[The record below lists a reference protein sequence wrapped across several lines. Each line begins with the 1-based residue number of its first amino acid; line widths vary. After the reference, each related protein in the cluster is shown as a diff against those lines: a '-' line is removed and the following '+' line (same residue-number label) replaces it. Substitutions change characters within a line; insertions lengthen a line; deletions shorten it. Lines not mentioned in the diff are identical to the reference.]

1 MRPLLPIALALLVLY
16 GPTYWDMSHGIW
28 RGDEQAHAPII
39 AVIVAWLIWRGRAA
53 LDEPGRPAAL
63 ASGLMLAVGLA
74 AYACG
79 RALELPLLEIGS
91 QIPVL
96 AGVLL
101 FLGGKKWLR
110 AFAFPL
116 GFLLFMLPL
125 PGVLVDALTSPI
137 KEWISMCAEELLY
150 RAGYPIAR
158 SGVILSLSQYRLL
171 VADACSGL
179 SSMIFLGALGLLF
192 LHLAARHSRIHVALL
207 LASILP
213 IAFAAN
219 LARVLFLLLLTYHA
233 GDALGQ
239 GPLHDVT
246 GVATFILALTLLFV
260 LDALLS
266 KALPSVSVPPPPAG
280 RNRLPRQ
287 INASRATWLSIPL
300 LAAAGAAM
308 ALQPAQ
314 NAAGLKP
321 RLELEAAIPTEF
333 AGWRQ
338 ASGLIPIAPKMDAA
352 TPYSQTLARTYVDA
366 DNRRVM
372 LVIAYGD
379 RQLGDAMQAHRPE
392 YCYKAQGF
400 AISAAVDQ
408 QLETWRGTLPIRR
421 LHAQRQG
428 RSEPVSYWMTVG
440 DQAALPGLERKIAQA
455 RQALSGTV
463 PDGLLVRVS
472 SIDDLPQGA
481 YALHDRFVIDLLS
494 ALPEAGRVR
503 LAGAARYRPAQ

>member
-1 MRPLLPIALALLVLY
+1 MRPLLPVGLCLLVLY

-28 RGDEQAHAPII
+28 RSDEQAHAPII
-39 AVIVAWLIWRGRAA
+39 AVIVAWLAWRGRAA
-53 LDEPGRPAAL
+53 FDEPGRPILL
-63 ASGLMLAVGLA
+63 AGGPVLLTGLT
-74 AYACG
+74 AYAGG

-101 FLGGKKWLR
+101 LLGGARWLR
-110 AFAFPL
+110 TFAFPL

-125 PGVLVDALTSPI
+125 PGALVDALTSPV
-137 KEWISMCAEELLY
+137 KELISTCAEELLY

-158 SGVILSLSQYRLL
+158 SGVVLSLSQYRLL

-179 SSMIFLGALGLLF
+179 YSMIFLGALGLLF
-192 LHLAARHSRIHVALL
+192 LHLAARQSRIHAALL

-233 GDALGQ
+233 GDAVGQ

-246 GVATFILALTLLFV
+246 GMAVFAFALSLLLV
-260 LDALLS
+260 VDALLS
-266 KALPSVSVPPPPAG
+266 KAFPPSSAPLAPAG
-280 RNRLPRQ
+280 RGDLPRRV
-287 INASRATWLSIPL
+287 NALGALWLSVSL

-308 ALQPAQ
+308 ALQPGQ
-314 NAAGLKP
+314 SAADQKS
-321 RLELEAAIPTEF
+321 RLDLEATIPKEF

-338 ASGLIPIAPKMDAA
+338 AGSLVAVAPNADAA
-352 TPYSQTLARTYVDA
+352 GPYSQTLVRTYVDA
-366 DNRRVM
+366 GNRHVM
-372 LVIAYGD
+372 LAIAYGD

-400 AISAAVDQ
+400 AISAAMDE
-408 QLETWRGTLPIRR
+408 QLVTLRGALPIRR
-421 LHAQRQG
+421 LHAQRPG

-440 DQAALPGLERKIAQA
+440 SQATLPGLERKIAQV

-463 PDGLLVRVS
+463 PDGMLVRVS
-472 SIDDLPQGA
+472 SLDDRPQAA
-481 YALHDRFVIDLLS
+481 YALHDRFVIDLIS
-494 ALPEAGRVR
+494 ALPEADRVR
-503 LAGAARYRPAQ
+503 LAGTARERPAR

>member
-1 MRPLLPIALALLVLY
+1 MRPLLPLALALLLLY

-28 RGDEQAHAPII
+28 RSDEQAHAPII
-39 AVIVAWLIWRGRAA
+39 AVIVAWLIWRARATF
-53 LDEPGRPAAL
+53 DEPGRPAHL
-63 ASGLMLAVGLA
+63 AGGLTLFAGLA
-74 AYACG
+74 AYAGG

-101 FLGGKKWLR
+101 WLGGTRWLR
-110 AFAFPL
+110 TFAFPL

-125 PGVLVDALTSPI
+125 PGMLVDALTSPI
-137 KEWISMCAEELLY
+137 KELISTCAEELLY

-158 SGVILSLSQYRLL
+158 SGVVLSLSQYRLL

-179 SSMIFLGALGLLF
+179 YSMIFLGALGLLF
-192 LHLAARHSRIHVALL
+192 LHLAARQSRIHAALL

-233 GDALGQ
+233 GDAVGQ
-239 GPLHDVT
+239 GPFHDFSGIV
-246 GVATFILALTLLFV
+246 VFALALSLLFI

-266 KALPSVSVPPPPAG
+266 KAFPPSSLPP
-280 RNRLPRQ
+280 LPVV
-287 INASRATWLSIPL
+287 ASEPSRPGGARRAAWLSLPL

-308 ALQPAQ
+308 ALQPGQQAARQ
-314 NAAGLKP
+314 NP
-321 RLELEAAIPTEF
+321 RLDLETAIPKEF

-338 ASGLIPIAPKMDAA
+338 AGGLIAIAPKADTA
-352 TPYSQTLARTYVDA
+352 TAYSQTLARTYVDA
-366 DNRRVM
+366 GNRRVM
-372 LVIAYGD
+372 LAIAYGD

-392 YCYKAQGF
+392 YCYQSQGF
-400 AISAAVDQ
+400 AVGTAMDG
-408 QLETWRGTLPIRR
+408 QLETSRGSLPMRR
-421 LHAQRQG
+421 LHAQRPG

-440 DQAALPGLERKIAQA
+440 SQATLPGLHRKLAQI

-463 PDGLLVRVS
+463 PDGMLVRVS
-472 SIDDLPQGA
+472 SIDDRPEAA
-481 YALHDRFVIDLLS
+481 YAVHDRFVIDLLS
-494 ALPEAGRVR
+494 SLPEADRVR
-503 LAGAARYRPAQ
+503 LAGAAGSRRAE

>member
-219 LARVLFLLLLTYHA
+219 LARVLFLLLLT
-233 GDALGQ
+233 
-239 GPLHDVT
+239 
-246 GVATFILALTLLFV
+246 
-260 LDALLS
+260 
-266 KALPSVSVPPPPAG
+266 
-280 RNRLPRQ
+280 
-287 INASRATWLSIPL
+287 
-300 LAAAGAAM
+300 
-308 ALQPAQ
+308 
-314 NAAGLKP
+314 
-321 RLELEAAIPTEF
+321 
-333 AGWRQ
+333 
-338 ASGLIPIAPKMDAA
+338 
-352 TPYSQTLARTYVDA
+352 
-366 DNRRVM
+366 
-372 LVIAYGD
+372 
-379 RQLGDAMQAHRPE
+379 
-392 YCYKAQGF
+392 
-400 AISAAVDQ
+400 
-408 QLETWRGTLPIRR
+408 
-421 LHAQRQG
+421 
-428 RSEPVSYWMTVG
+428 
-440 DQAALPGLERKIAQA
+440 
-455 RQALSGTV
+455 
-463 PDGLLVRVS
+463 
-472 SIDDLPQGA
+472 
-481 YALHDRFVIDLLS
+481 
-494 ALPEAGRVR
+494 
-503 LAGAARYRPAQ
+503 